1 MWDKELIL
9 QRELE
14 VLSTEELRTML
25 HAETDKDVPD
35 DDLVL
40 SILHILE
47 DREPEVPDSGSDK
60 EKAAWKRYLKRI
72 RARRKTGWLRNSR
85 LLRAAI
91 VVLVCC
97 LLFALM
103 PQQAEADNWWQRLT
117 KWTSDFFG
125 FFREE
130 DDTFRMED
138 YVFETDNPGLQQV
151 YDAVVEL
158 GVTIPAVPMW
168 LPEGYE
174 LAECTSEVTPKKS
187 YIHARFFNNGSEC
200 VLQINILNEESSKAY
215 FKNDVNVM
223 QYEKGGTVHN
233 LVQNMELWTV
243 SWTKDNIECAF
254 TIDCSESVLNE
265 IIDSIYRWRMNK

>member
-14 VLSTEELRTML
+14 GLSTEQLRTML
-25 HAETDKDVPD
+25 HAETAKDIPD

-47 DREPEVPDSGSDK
+47 DREPDVSDFSSEK
-60 EKAAWKRYLKRI
+60 EKSAWKLYQKRI
-72 RARRKTGWLRNSR
+72 RARAKGR
-85 LLRAAI
+85 LLQNRALLKAAI

-97 LLFALM
+97 LLFVM
-103 PQQAEADNWWQRLT
+103 VPQQVEADNWWQRLT

-130 DDTFRMED
+130 EETFRIED

-151 YDAVVEL
+151 YEAVTEM

-174 LAECTSEVTPKKS
+174 LVECTTMDAPKKR
-187 YIHARFFNNGSEC
+187 YIHARLIKDDSEC
-200 VLQINILNEESSKAY
+200 VLQINILNEESAKDY
-215 FKNDVNVM
+215 FKNDVAV
-223 QYEKGGTVHN
+223 QKIERGGTIHN
-233 LVQNMELWTV
+233 LVQNQDDWIV
-243 SWTKDNIECAF
+243 SWTKDNIECSIF
-254 TIDCSESVLNE
+254 LDCSEDVLYQ
-265 IIDSIYRWRMNK
+265 IIESIYGWRTNK

>member
-14 VLSTEELRTML
+14 VLSTEQLRTML

-47 DREPEVPDSGSDK
+47 DREPEVPDSGPEK
-60 EKAAWKRYLKRI
+60 EKAAWKLYRKRI
-72 RARRKTGWLRNSR
+72 RARRKTGCLQNSR

-97 LLFALM
+97 LLFAM
-103 PQQAEADNWWQRLT
+103 VPQQVEADNWWQRLT

-130 DDTFRMED
+130 EETFRIED

-168 LPEGYE
+168 LPEGYT
-174 LAECTSEVTPKKS
+174 LTECTSEVTPRKR
-187 YIHARFFNNGSEC
+187 YVHARFFNCDSEC
-200 VLQINILNEESSKAY
+200 VLQVNVLNEESSKDY
-215 FKNDVNVM
+215 FKNDIDI
-223 QYEKGGTVHN
+223 QKIERGGMIHN
-233 LVQNMELWTV
+233 LVENEDAWIV
-243 SWTKDNIECAF
+243 SWTKDNIECSIF
-254 TIDCSESVLNE
+254 IDCQTDVLHE
-265 IIDSIYRWRMNK
+265 IIESIYRGRINK